1 MNQLRMVDVQD
12 VLAQGGDALSKASGD
27 MLKLVDAEVLSEDGR
42 RNFIARAVARYAD
55 GRARSVIVK
64 ATRSS
69 AYDPGAANVL
79 QASGLAKEWVACAF
93 LASRAP
99 NRGHGAALLAGD
111 VTNGIMVCEDLG
123 AHLRSLVDP
132 LLKGTAQEAERALAL
147 YATAV
152 GRLHADTIGCVDA
165 YYQTLE
171 SVFGSGRSR
180 LAPGWHLVKEAE
192 LVTQRIGGTPPASE
206 LDLLSSRLLDPSP
219 WLTLIHGD
227 PCPDNS
233 LISDG
238 RMRLIDYEYA
248 RPSHALL
255 DGIYWRMGFPT
266 CWCAGR
272 TPADVAA
279 RIDASYRME
288 LGKSIPQALD
298 DRAYRIELT
307 YMSVVWLFTCLSWR
321 LDHALERDE
330 SWGIW
335 SIRGRLLWYLEAVIE
350 MTDAA
355 SVLPSTNRVAQ
366 AWLLELSRRW
376 PDAVPLGLYP
386 SFASKPHDFG

>member
-1 MNQLRMVDVQD
+1 MDQLRILDVQE
-12 VLAQGGDALSKASGD
+12 VLAQAGDALARASGD
-27 MLKLVDAEVLSEDGR
+27 RLKLGDAEVLSEDGR
-42 RNFIARAVARYAD
+42 RNFIARAVASYAD

-69 AYDPGAANVL
+69 SYDPAAANVL
-79 QASGLAKEWVACAF
+79 QASGLVKEWVACAF

-99 NRGHGAALLAGD
+99 SRGHGAALLAGD
-111 VTNGIMVCEDLG
+111 VTNGIMVFEDLG

-132 LLKGTAQEAERALAL
+132 LLTGTAEQAERALDL

-152 GRLHADTIGCVDA
+152 GRLHADTIGCLDT
-165 YYQTLE
+165 YHQTFE
-171 SVFGSGRSR
+171 SVFGSGRPR
-180 LAPGWHLVKEAE
+180 RAPGWRLEKEAE

-206 LDLLSSRLLDPSP
+206 LELLSSRLLDPGP

-233 LISDG
+233 LVLDTG
-238 RMRLIDYEYA
+238 VRLIDYEYA

-272 TPADVAA
+272 IPADVAA
-279 RIDASYRME
+279 RIDATYRME
-288 LGKSIPQALD
+288 LGKSLPQALD
-298 DRAYRIELT
+298 DRAYGIELT
-307 YMSVVWLFTCLSWR
+307 YMSAVWLFTCLSWR
-321 LDHALERDE
+321 LDAALARDDG
-330 SWGIW
+330 WGIW

-350 MTDAA
+350 MTDIAQA
-355 SVLPSTNRVAQ
+355 LPGMNRVARG
-366 AWLLELSRRW
+366 WLLELRRRW
-376 PDAVPLGLYP
+376 PDAVPLGRYP
-386 SFASKPHDFG
+386 SFASKPQ